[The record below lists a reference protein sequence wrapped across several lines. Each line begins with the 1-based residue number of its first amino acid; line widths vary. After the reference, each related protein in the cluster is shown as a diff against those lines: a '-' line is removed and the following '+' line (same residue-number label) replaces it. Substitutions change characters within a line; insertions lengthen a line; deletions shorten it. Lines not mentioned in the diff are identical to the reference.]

1 MDKMEPDFSDS
12 HSKKK
17 SEMRGSKSQE
27 EEFRLYVKKGNIS
40 VEIMGLEQGPREQ
53 GIFTY

>member
-40 VEIMGLEQGPREQ
+40 VEMMGLEQGPREQ